1 MKPQVEAGARPD
13 RMQQGRLLVADD
25 NEMNRDLLARR
36 LSRRG
41 FTVVTAADGQEA
53 LDRITEQPFDV
64 VVLDIMMPRVDGM
77 EVLSRVR
84 EKTAAADLPIIMATA
99 KSEAQDVV
107 RALEMGA
114 NDYVTKPLDF
124 QVVLARVQT
133 QLSLKRAREELKSAH
148 ARMKAD
154 LEAAARVQQDLLP
167 LDLPVTPGAACAWRY
182 RACDELAGDAVNIF
196 QVDDRHLCLYVL
208 DVSGHGVPAS
218 LLSVSVTRS
227 LTLHA
232 DRSSL
237 VRVPRE
243 DGAGFRAAG
252 PAEVAR
258 RLNVIYP
265 MRSGDARLYF
275 TLCYGLL
282 DLVANRFQFVCA
294 GHPGPLLVRSNGTA
308 ESLTVPALPI
318 GMFGNAVYEDT
329 AIDLAPGDRLYLYS
343 DGLTEETDSSDV
355 EFGLDRLRA
364 SVTGRRVIALDE
376 SLDALIGDLA
386 NWHGSDRFSDDVTIA
401 ALEIRE
407 KILP

>member
-1 MKPQVEAGARPD
+1 MKTETGSRG
-13 RMQQGRLLVADD
+13 GRAAEEGLLLVVDD
-25 NEMNRDLLARR
+25 NEMNRDMLVRR

-41 FTVVTAADGQEA
+41 YTVVTAVDGQDA
-53 LDRITEQPFDV
+53 LERIAEQPFDV
-64 VVLDIMMPRVDGM
+64 IVLDITMPRVDGM

-84 EKTAAADLPIIMATA
+84 ETTAAADLPIIMATA
-99 KSEAQDVV
+99 KSATEDVV

-154 LEAAARVQQDLLP
+154 LEAAARIQQALLP
-167 LDLPVTPGAACAWRY
+167 TDLPAVPGTTCAWRY

-208 DVSGHGVPAS
+208 DVCGHGVPAS

-227 LTLHA
+227 LTMHA

-243 DGAGFRAAG
+243 DGTGFRVAG

-265 MRSGDARLYF
+265 MDIGGTNLYF
-275 TLCYGLL
+275 TLCYGIL
-282 DLVANRFQFVCA
+282 DVQTNRFRFVCA
-294 GHPGPLLVRSNGTA
+294 GHPGPVLVRRDGTA
-308 ESLTVPALPI
+308 VSFTVPALPI
-318 GMFGNAVYEDT
+318 GMRPNAEYEET
-329 AIDLAPGDRLYLYS
+329 MIDLLPGDRLYLYS
-343 DGLTEETDSSDV
+343 DGLTEETNSSSE
-355 EFGLDRLRA
+355 EFGEARLQAVLSRKQELTLDQ
-364 SVTGRRVIALDE
+364 
-376 SLDALIGDLA
+376 SLDALIGDVTA
-386 NWHGSDRFSDDVTIA
+386 WHGSDRFSDDLSIA
-401 ALEIRE
+401 ALEINQR
-407 KILP
+407 

>member
-1 MKPQVEAGARPD
+1 MRSQVQTGLRGEHAAE
-13 RMQQGRLLVADD
+13 QGLLLVADD

-53 LDRITEQPFDV
+53 LDRIAEKSFDLI
-64 VVLDIMMPRVDGM
+64 VLDIMMPRVDGM

-99 KSEAQDVV
+99 KSESQDVV

-124 QVVLARVQT
+124 QVVLARVET

-154 LEAAARVQQDLLP
+154 LEAAARVQQALLP
-167 LDLPVTPGAACAWRY
+167 VDLPSIPGASCAWRY
-182 RACDELAGDAVNIF
+182 RACDELAGDALNIF
-196 QVDDRHLCLYVL
+196 QVDDRHLCIYIL

-237 VRVPRE
+237 VRVPRD
-243 DGAGFRAAG
+243 DGAGFRVAG
-252 PAEVAR
+252 AAEVAS

-265 MRSGDARLYF
+265 MAGGSAGLYF
-275 TLCYGLL
+275 TLCYGIL
-282 DLVANRFQFVCA
+282 DLATNRFTFVCA
-294 GHPGPLLVRSNGTA
+294 GHPGPVLLRSDGAAKSITN
-308 ESLTVPALPI
+308 PAMPI
-318 GMFGNAVYEDT
+318 GMFADAKYEETAV
-329 AIDLAPGDRLYLYS
+329 DLLPGDRLYLYS
-343 DGLTEETDSSDV
+343 DGLTEETSPSGE
-355 EFGLDRLRA
+355 EFGVTRLQAAIVQRQRL
-364 SVTGRRVIALDE
+364 SLDE
-376 SLDALIGDLA
+376 NLDTLISDLTA
-386 NWHGSDRFSDDVTIA
+386 WHGNDSFSDDITIA
-401 ALEIRE
+401 ALEIHNH
-407 KILP
+407 

>member
-1 MKPQVEAGARPD
+1 MGPRGERATEEGL
-13 RMQQGRLLVADD
+13 LLVADD
-25 NEMNRDLLARR
+25 NEMNRDMLARR

-53 LDRITEQPFDV
+53 LDRIAEQSFDV
-64 VVLDIMMPRVDGM
+64 IVLDIMMPRVDGM

-84 EKTAAADLPIIMATA
+84 ETTAAVDLPIIMATA
-99 KSEAQDVV
+99 KSETQDVV

-133 QLSLKRAREELKSAH
+133 QLSLKRARQELKSAH

-154 LEAAARVQQDLLP
+154 LEAAARIQQALLP
-167 LDLPVTPGAACAWRY
+167 MDLPDIPGATCAWRY

-196 QVDDRHLCLYVL
+196 RVDDRHLCVYVL
-208 DVSGHGVPAS
+208 DVCGHGVPAS

-227 LTLHA
+227 LTMHA

-243 DGAGFRAAG
+243 DGAGFSVTG

-265 MRSGDARLYF
+265 MGAGGASLYF
-275 TLCYGLL
+275 TLCYGIL
-282 DLVANRFQFVCA
+282 DVQTNRFRYVCA
-294 GHPGPLLVRSNGTA
+294 GHPGPVLVRRDGTA
-308 ESLTVPALPI
+308 PSINVPNLPF
-318 GMFGNAVYEDT
+318 GMMKNAEYEET
-329 AIDLAPGDRLYLYS
+329 TIDLLPRDRLYLYS
-343 DGLTEETDSSDV
+343 DGLTEETNPSGDG
-355 EFGLDRLRA
+355 FGEDRLQAVVARKQEL
-364 SVTGRRVIALDE
+364 TLDE
-376 SLDALIGDLA
+376 SLDALIGDITA
-386 NWHGSDRFSDDVTIA
+386 WHGSDRFSDDLSIA
-401 ALEIRE
+401 ALEIHG
-407 KILP
+407 K